1 MAIPS
6 PGSSSPADVVHAAL
20 EMQAFMT
27 ARKNDLD
34 DKGLPAFR
42 MRVGI
47 HSGPV
52 VAGIVGVKKFQYDI
66 WGDTVNTA
74 SRMESSGEVG
84 QVNISEATYALV
96 EKVKVMKKGK
106 EVPAF
111 TFEPRGKV
119 QAKGKGE
126 LEMYFVEHSVDK

>member
-1 MAIPS
+1 
-6 PGSSSPADVVHAAL
+6 
-20 EMQAFMT
+20 MQAFMI
-27 ARKNDLD
+27 ARKKERDAEH
-34 DKGLPAFR
+34 KPAFE

-47 HSGPV
+47 HTGPV

-84 QVNISEATYALV
+84 QVNISESTHALV
-96 EKVKVMKKGK
+96 KNDRKFS
-106 EVPAF
+106 F
-111 TFEPRGKV
+111 TSRGKV

-126 LEMYFVEHSVDK
+126 MEMYFVTAS